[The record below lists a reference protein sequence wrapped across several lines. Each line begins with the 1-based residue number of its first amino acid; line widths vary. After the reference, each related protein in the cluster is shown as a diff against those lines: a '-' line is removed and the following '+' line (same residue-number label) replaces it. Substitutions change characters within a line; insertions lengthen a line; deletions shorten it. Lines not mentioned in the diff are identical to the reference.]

1 MHPLKILFLPCL
13 LLAAFVAVSCGG
25 GSAPTPAPTP
35 IATPTAAPTPIVT
48 PAPPGVRLNKPYSA
62 GDVLVGSNGLQ
73 VQVVGVMQDAQPLLV
88 QNFPDNPSPP
98 PGYRYYMVALRI
110 FNLTGADS
118 VNVSH
123 THFHLV
129 GSSRSDY
136 NPVIH
141 SCGSIPDQLEG
152 GIPKGSQ
159 IEGKVCFQI
168 PVDED
173 DLVLIYAAPG
183 STSKERRYLSLD
195 YPGVTEPSIV
205 AAVLTPT
212 PTAAPTPIATTT
224 PTPTLT
230 PTATPTPIP
239 TPTPPPTTEPAPTPT
254 PQPSPIPTPLP
265 SATPTPI
272 PSSTPV
278 PTLQPTHTP
287 EPTPTPTPE
296 PTPTPTPS
304 PTPEPTPTP
313 TPEPTSV
320 EALRSLLLDKINQE
334 RKRNQRNALTL
345 AEVSIGA
352 QVHADHLRNEGYLSH
367 YDLDGNLATQRAAEL
382 GYNGGVSEN
391 VSGYPCA
398 FLERP
403 QETYETVEEAI
414 REAFRGFFNSPSHKY
429 NMLDG
434 FWDTVDIGISC
445 EGTVCWT
452 VTVFQNTALEWL
464 DIPSA
469 TADGDIEITVR
480 VDRDRVIARPH
491 RGVVFWDPLP
501 QPYSKEILTHTGAV
515 SVGWKLVRVFH
526 PNKSYSGRSSAPI
539 GVTDY
544 TLHPSE
550 ADPEVG
556 PDCEVKL
563 FQGAGTLYKSYTFLH
578 GEFVQEETM
587 NSWETYSLS
596 FNMSGG
602 FREFGPGIY
611 TLALVDFSGN
621 YLGYSSFAFPG
632 LPE

>member
-1 MHPLKILFLPCL
+1 MRPLKILVLPSL
-13 LLAAFVAVSCGG
+13 LLAALVAVACGG
-25 GSAPTPAPTP
+25 GSAPTPAPPP
-35 IATPTAAPTPIVT
+35 IATPTAEPTPAPTPIVT
-48 PAPPGVRLNKPYSA
+48 PASLGTAKDNPYHA
-62 GDVLVGSNGLQ
+62 GDVLVGSNNLQ
-73 VQVVGVMQDAQPLLV
+73 VQVVGVMQDAQPFID

-118 VNVSH
+118 INVSH

-152 GIPKGSQ
+152 EIAKGAQ

-173 DLVLIYAAPG
+173 DLILIYAASD
-183 STSKERRYLSLD
+183 STSEERRYLSLD
-195 YPGVTEPSIV
+195 YPGVTEPPIV
-205 AAVLTPT
+205 AAVLTPP
-212 PTAAPTPIATTT
+212 PTAPPTPIATAT

-239 TPTPPPTTEPAPTPT
+239 TSTPPPTPEPTPTPT
-254 PQPSPIPTPLP
+254 PQPSPTPTPLP
-265 SATPTPI
+265 TATPTSI
-272 PSSTPV
+272 PSPTP
-278 PTLQPTHTP
+278 TP

-296 PTPTPTPS
+296 PTPTPTPT
-304 PTPEPTPTP
+304 PTPSPTP
-313 TPEPTSV
+313 TPEPTPEATSV
-320 EALRSLLLDKINQE
+320 EALRAILLDKINQE
-334 RKRNQRNALTL
+334 RKRNQSNALTL
-345 AEVSIGA
+345 AEVSLGA
-352 QVHADHLRNEGYLSH
+352 QGHADHLRNEGYLSH

-403 QETYETVEEAI
+403 QETYETVGEAI
-414 REAFRGFFNSPSHKY
+414 RKAFSGFFNSPSHKY
-429 NMLDG
+429 NMLNG

-452 VTVFQNTALEWL
+452 VTVFQNTTLEWL
-464 DIPSA
+464 DIPST
-469 TADGDIEITVR
+469 TAEGDIEITVR

-491 RGVVFWDPLP
+491 RGIVFWDPLT

-515 SVGWKLVRVFH
+515 SVGWKIVRVFH
-526 PNKSYSGRSSAPI
+526 PNKSYSGRSSNPI

-550 ADPEVG
+550 ADPEAG
-556 PDCEVKL
+556 PDCEIKL
-563 FQGAGTLYKSYTFLH
+563 FQGGGTLYKSYTFLH
-578 GEFVQEETM
+578 GEFVHEETKD
-587 NSWETYSLS
+587 SWETYSLS

-621 YLGYSSFAFPG
+621 YLGYSSFEFPG
-632 LPE
+632 FPE